1 MESANVAEFKK
12 HLSTFL
18 QKVEMGETIE
28 ICRRN
33 VPIAHFVG
41 VSKKAE
47 NRTVL
52 GCGEGTVTYLGN
64 LTDPFIPQDSWEMLK
79 WEMLKHDTPPA
90 NDRPA

>member
-18 QKVEMGETIE
+18 QKVEMGEKIE

-33 VPIAHFVG
+33 VAIAHVVG

-47 NRTVL
+47 KRTVL
-52 GCGEGTVTYLGN
+52 GYGEGTVTYLGN
-64 LTDPFIPQDSWEMLK
+64 VTDPFIPQDI

-90 NDRPA
+90 DDRPA